1 MITTRDLGCRVVVR
15 RVVGVRDGR
24 PQFSDILGELTAITE
39 SYLTVRDMSGRE
51 QTVPRNKVAAAK
63 RVPPRP
69 VPHRRIVAL
78 ERVAA
83 AGWPATDT
91 DWLGDWLLRAA
102 GGWTSRANSVLPLGD
117 PGVPVPEAL
126 DRVHAW
132 YAARGLRP
140 SIAVPL
146 PALRTLDRH
155 LESRSWRPTHRVLV
169 QTRQQSKPAAA
180 SGHDDLPPVRITSSP
195 DPQWLQLVGERK
207 GGLPD
212 VAVKVLTGA
221 RLPGFASVYES
232 GRLVAIGRG
241 VVDEGWLGLSLMEV
255 VPAARRRGLARHVFA
270 ALARWGAEHGAER
283 TYLQVEEKND
293 AARTLYASLGFTTH
307 HSYVNRATP
316 VD

>member
-1 MITTRDLGCRVVVR
+1 MVVR
-15 RVVGVRDGR
+15 RVVGVQDGR
-24 PQFSDILGELTAITE
+24 PQFSDILGELTAVTE
-39 SYLTVRDMSGRE
+39 SYLTVRDMSGQE
-51 QTVPRNKVAAAK
+51 QTVPRSMVAAAK
-63 RVPPRP
+63 RIPPRP
-69 VPHRRIVAL
+69 VPHREILSL

-91 DWLGDWLLRAA
+91 QWLGDWLLRAA

-117 PGVPVPEAL
+117 PGVPLPEAL

-132 YAARGLRP
+132 YAERGLAP

-146 PALRTLDRH
+146 PAFRTLDRH
-155 LESRSWRPTHRVLV
+155 LEGCGWRPTHRVLV
-169 QTRQQSKPAAA
+169 QTRHQSRSVAA

-195 DPQWLQLVGERK
+195 DPEWLRVVGNRK

-255 VPAARRRGLARHVFA
+255 VPAARRRGLARHVFE
-270 ALARWGAEHGAER
+270 ALARWGAEHGADQA
-283 TYLQVEEKND
+283 YLQVEEKND

-307 HSYVNRATP
+307 HSYVNRAAP
-316 VD
+316 IG

>member
-1 MITTRDLGCRVVVR
+1 MVVR

-39 SYLTVRDMSGRE
+39 SYLTVRDMSGGE
-51 QTVPRNKVAAAK
+51 QTVPLSMVAAAK

-69 VPHRRIVAL
+69 VPYRRIVAL

-117 PGVPVPEAL
+117 AGVPVPEAL

-132 YAARGLRP
+132 YAERNLTP

-146 PALRTLDRH
+146 PAFETLDRH
-155 LESRSWRPTHRVLV
+155 LDGHGWRPTHRVLV
-169 QTRQQSKPAAA
+169 QTRQQSSPAPPPVP
-180 SGHDDLPPVRITSSP
+180 DDLPPVRITPAP
-195 DPQWLQLVGERK
+195 DPEWLRVVGDRK

-212 VAVKVLTGA
+212 VAVAVLTGA
-221 RLPGFASVYES
+221 RLPGFASVHES
-232 GRLVAIGRG
+232 GRLVAIARG

-255 VPAARRRGLARHVFA
+255 VPAARRRGLARHVFE
-270 ALARWGAEHGAER
+270 ALARWGAERGADR
-283 TYLQVEEKND
+283 AYLQVEEKND

-316 VD
+316 VG

>member
-1 MITTRDLGCRVVVR
+1 
-15 RVVGVRDGR
+15 VVGTQGGR
-24 PQFSDILGELTAITE
+24 PQFSDILGELIAVTE

-51 QTVPRNKVAAAK
+51 QTVPRSMVAAAK
-63 RVPPRP
+63 RIPPRA
-69 VPHRRIVAL
+69 VPHRQIVAL

-117 PGVPVPEAL
+117 PGVTLPEAL
-126 DRVHAW
+126 DRVHTW
-132 YAARGLRP
+132 YAERGLTP
-140 SIAVPL
+140 GIAVPL
-146 PALRTLDRH
+146 PAFRSLDRH
-155 LESRSWRPTHRVLV
+155 LDDRGWRPTHRVLV
-169 QTRQQSKPAAA
+169 QTRHPAEPAA
-180 SGHDDLPPVRITSSP
+180 SGTEDLPPVRITSSP
-195 DPQWLQLVGERK
+195 DPEWLRVVGDRK

-212 VAVKVLTGA
+212 VAVDVLTGA
-221 RLPGFASVYES
+221 RLPGFASVCES

-241 VVDEGWLGLSLMEV
+241 VIDEGWLGLSLMEV

-283 TYLQVEEKND
+283 AYLQVEEKND

-307 HSYVNRATP
+307 HSYVNRAAPTG
-316 VD
+316 